1 MINEPVTP
9 LRSTKPAVRR
19 GVFVVGIFKLF
30 TGASLLIVSL
40 GLLRYLHRDL
50 RHAIHHFIDLFRV
63 DPENRYVAALLAR
76 LGLVDD
82 RHLKEL
88 AGLAAIYDALI
99 HLVEGTGLLLHKK
112 WAEWL
117 TVIATGSFIPIEIY
131 EIARHCAISRIA
143 LLIANLAIV
152 FYLIWVIRQR
162 SHAPGRLTI

>member
-1 MINEPVTP
+1 MI
-9 LRSTKPAVRR
+9 
-19 GVFVVGIFKLF
+19 VGIFKLF
-30 TGASLLIVSL
+30 TGISLLTVSL

-88 AGLAAIYDALI
+88 AGLAAIYAVLHLI
-99 HLVEGTGLLLHKK
+99 EGTGLLLRKK

-117 TVIATGSFIPIEIY
+117 TVIATGSFVPMEIY
-131 EIARHCAISRIA
+131 EIARHCTISRIA
-143 LLIANLAIV
+143 LLIANLAVV
-152 FYLIWVIRQR
+152 FYLIWVIRQKP
-162 SHAPGRLTI
+162 HASGA